1 MKTHETISLN
11 IGATILAG
19 LTSSLL
25 VLFLSSASS
34 PIVIAS
40 PLLLS
45 LLAAFFQYRFVM
57 KPWHKTLGELLS
69 KALNLQESASANPG
83 TPPVSVAN
91 VDTRTKISSNSS
103 QNQLGLLRESIEIA
117 TERFKENRL
126 RENALIQHAVDVIC
140 VIDLNSKLLSV
151 NPASSSVWG
160 YRPDELIG
168 KQITDFLVSDDV
180 KNTMKALLGAEKS
193 IDKLYF
199 ENRFRKKTGEIVD
212 LLWSAHLSATDRG
225 LFCIAHDIT
234 ERKRAEQML
243 RESEQR
249 VRGILESLPA
259 GVAVIADDG
268 RIEFMNQTALDL
280 SGYNATD
287 SAKVNAKELI
297 SLSSG
302 ESFNAEQLLAKSEN
316 SFDCIVSKI
325 TGERFPAEAS
335 VRQLSWGKGK
345 ACLLIF
351 LDATLKHEVEQAKRE
366 FVAMV
371 SHDLR
376 TPLTAISLI
385 FSYMLDGLAGELTED
400 GADFAR
406 RGQNSCDRLMNLVQD
421 LLDLEKMRAG
431 KFVMD
436 RVETSIKE
444 LVDASFETV
453 KPYADAQGI
462 LLSRSTADLK
472 CICDGGRIIQVL
484 VNLLSNAVKFSTTGG
499 TVNLALKASDET
511 VIVQVSN
518 RGKTIS
524 PEKLN
529 SIFEKF
535 EQADARG
542 AVERKGTGLGLTI
555 SKTIIEQHNG
565 KIWVESSDE
574 SGTTFSF
581 TLPKYIEE
589 SDESE
594 SEDKSV

>member
-1 MKTHETISLN
+1 MKTQETISLN

-19 LTSSLL
+19 LLSSLCI
-25 VLFLSSASS
+25 LFMS
-34 PIVIAS
+34 PGA
-40 PLLLS
+40 PLLLLAS
-45 LLAAFFQYRFVM
+45 PFAFSVLAAFFQYRFVM
-57 KPWHKTLGELLS
+57 KPWHKTLGDLLS

-83 TPPVSVAN
+83 TPPPSVAAIESKSK
-91 VDTRTKISSNSS
+91 VGITSS

-140 VIDLNSKLLSV
+140 VIDLNAKLLSV
-151 NPASSSVWG
+151 NPASTSVWG
-160 YRPDELIG
+160 YRPEELIG

-199 ENRFRKKTGEIVD
+199 ENRFRKKTGEVVD

-259 GVAVIADDG
+259 GVAVIVDNG
-268 RIEFMNQTALDL
+268 KIEFMNQTALDL
-280 SGYNATD
+280 SGYATAD
-287 SAKVNAKELI
+287 SAKINAKDLI
-297 SLSSG
+297 SLPSG
-302 ESFNAEQLLAKSEN
+302 ELFSPEKSLQSPEA
-316 SFDCIVSKI
+316 SFDCIVTKV

-385 FSYMLDGLAGELTED
+385 FSYLLDGLAGELTED
-400 GADFAR
+400 GVDFAK
-406 RGQNSCDRLMNLVQD
+406 RGQNSCERLMNLVQD

-444 LVDASFETV
+444 VVDASFETV

-462 LLSRSTADLK
+462 ALSQNVPDLK
-472 CICDGGRIIQVL
+472 CLCDGGRIIQVL
-484 VNLLSNAVKFSTTGG
+484 VNLLSNAVKFSTSGG
-499 TVNLALKASDET
+499 TVHLGVKEDAERI
-511 VIVQVSN
+511 VVQVSN
-518 RGKTIS
+518 RGRTIS
-524 PEKLN
+524 AEKLN

-565 KIWVESSDE
+565 KIWVESSDDL
-574 SGTTFSF
+574 GTTFSF
-581 TLPKYIEE
+581 TLPPFEG
-589 SDESE
+589 DES
-594 SEDKSV
+594 